1 MNIIRA
7 HCLGGLSQG
16 SHLFPFRTEKL
27 SPVEPMI
34 LLVGKVGSCQDCALD
49 LSNTQ
54 QNSTRKGGFL
64 YGLPHEP

>member
-1 MNIIRA
+1 MKIRA

-34 LLVGKVGSCQDCALD
+34 LIKLGKVGSCQDCALD

-54 QNSTRKGGFL
+54 QENTRKGGFL
-64 YGLPHEP
+64 FT